1 MVYEKIV
8 NSGLKNEKNDFFNPQ
23 VNCAAIILHADKL
36 NPESLAYRQW
46 PWRPCIIKAEKLN
59 KFPSVCLCLSTLLNI

>member
-23 VNCAAIILHADKL
+23 VNCAAIILDEKQVR
-36 NPESLAYRQW
+36 PRILA
-46 PWRPCIIKAEKLN
+46 L
-59 KFPSVCLCLSTLLNI
+59 